1 MLYDTLLVTNSKYI
15 YVHEYLFIVNSK
27 KKLSHGSFI
36 FIFSRMKFCY
46 LPIYLHENILHSY
59 TCFH

>member
-36 FIFSRMKFCY
+36 FIFSRM
-46 LPIYLHENILHSY
+46 
-59 TCFH
+59 